1 MGDRMVDETLRVPGL
16 SDDETVDLN
25 FLAKQLKDKS
35 PHNKKR
41 SDLYDGKSAIRQV
54 GTIIPPQYHRLGLAL
69 GWTAK
74 GVDGLARRCNLDEM
88 VWADGDLDALG
99 MQELEDSNFLR
110 SELSQ
115 GRTDSLIHGI
125 SYLITTQGGEDE
137 PRALVHAKDALNA
150 TGEWNNRKRRLDNL
164 LSVTSRDRNKI
175 TGFVLYLD
183 GETINADIVDGKWEI
198 ERSEHPWHVPVD
210 PLVYKPRSSKRMGRS
225 RITPAAI
232 SHQYAAIRELVRLE
246 AHMDIYAIPQLILLG
261 ANESMFKNADGS
273 YKAAWQVAL
282 GRALMLPDA
291 VDERGDVIEGG
302 RAAVEHIAAQSPA
315 PHLADLNA
323 LAKLE
328 AREYDLPDAAFA
340 LTDMANPTSEGS
352 YIAGRE
358 DLIAEAEGATDDWSV
373 PIRRRVMTALAIQNG
388 LSEIPKEWASI
399 DTKWRSPMYLS
410 KASQADAGAKQ
421 IAAAPDWVRDT
432 EVGLEVLGFST
443 QQIAR
448 LYADRDKMRGRQ
460 SAESLIAA
468 RQAEV
473 ANGDATRVQA
483 APNTA
488 G

>member
-1 MGDRMVDETLRVPGL
+1 MVDETLRVPGL
-16 SDDETVDLN
+16 SEDETVTVN
-25 FLAKQLKDKS
+25 FLAKQLKDKTS
-35 PHNKKR
+35 HNRKR
-41 SDLYDGKSAIRQV
+41 SDLYDGKSALRQV

-99 MQELEDSNFLR
+99 MQELQDSNFLL

-125 SYLITTQGGEDE
+125 SYLITTQGEDDE
-137 PRALVHAKDALNA
+137 PKALVHAKDALNA

-164 LSVTSRDRNKI
+164 LSITSRDRNRI

-183 GETINADIVDGKWEI
+183 GVTVNADLIDGQWVTD
-198 ERSEHPWHVPVD
+198 RSEHPWHVPAD

-232 SHQYAAIRELVRLE
+232 SHQYAAVRELVRLE
-246 AHMDIYAIPQLILLG
+246 AHMDVFTIPQLILLG
-261 ANESMFKNADGS
+261 ANESMFKNSDGS
-273 YKAAWQVAL
+273 YKASWQIAL

-291 VDERGDVIEGG
+291 VDDDGEVIEGG
-302 RAAVEHIAAQSPA
+302 RADVKHITAQSPA

-358 DLIAEAEGATDDWSV
+358 DLIAEAEGATEDWSV
-373 PIRRRVMTALAIQNG
+373 PIRRRVQTALAIQNG
-388 LSEIPKEWASI
+388 LSEIPKEWLSI
-399 DTKWRSPMYLS
+399 GTKWRSPMYLS
-410 KASQADAGAKQ
+410 KSAQADAGAKQ
-421 IAAAPDWVRDT
+421 VSAAPDWVRET
-432 EVGLEVLGFST
+432 RVGLEALGFTT
-443 QQIAR
+443 QQIELMIAE
-448 LYADRDKMRGRQ
+448 RDKMRGRQ

-473 ANGDATRVQA
+473 PNGDSTRVEGATDATR
-483 APNTA
+483 
-488 G
+488 

>member
-1 MGDRMVDETLRVPGL
+1 MVDETLRVPGL
-16 SDDETVDLN
+16 SDDEIVTVN
-25 FLAKQLKDKS
+25 FLAKQLKDKT
-35 PHNKKR
+35 PHNRKR

-88 VWADGDLDALG
+88 VWAGGDLDSLG
-99 MQELEDSNFLR
+99 MRELEDSNFLK

-125 SYLITTQGGEDE
+125 SYLITTQGEADE
-137 PRALVHAKDALNA
+137 PKALVHAKDALNA

-164 LSVTSRDRNKI
+164 LSVTSRDRNRI

-183 GETINADIVDGKWEI
+183 GETVNAEIIDGKWEI
-198 ERSEHPWHVPVD
+198 TDRSEHPWNVPVD

-232 SHQYAAIRELVRLE
+232 SHQYAAVRELVRLE

-273 YKAAWQVAL
+273 YKPAWQIAL

-291 VDERGDVIEGG
+291 VDDRGEVIEGG
-302 RAAVEHIAAQSPA
+302 RAEIEHIAAQSPA

-328 AREYDLPDAAFA
+328 AREYDLPDSAFA

-373 PIRRRVMTALAIQNG
+373 PIRRRIQTALAIQNG
-388 LSEIPKEWASI
+388 LSEIPKDWASI
-399 DTKWRSPMYLS
+399 DTKWRSPMFIS
-410 KASQADAGAKQ
+410 KASEADAGAKQ
-421 IAAAPDWVRDT
+421 IAAAPEWVRET
-432 EVGLEVLGFST
+432 EVGLEALGFTT

-448 LYADRDKMRGRQ
+448 LYSERDKMRGRQ

-468 RQAEV
+468 RQAE
-473 ANGDATRVQA
+473 ATNGDSTRVEGA
-483 APNTA
+483 TDAT

>member
-1 MGDRMVDETLRVPGL
+1 MVDETLRVPGL
-16 SDDETVDLN
+16 SEDETVTVN
-25 FLAKQLKDKS
+25 FLAKQLKDKTS
-35 PHNKKR
+35 HNRKR
-41 SDLYDGKSAIRQV
+41 SDLYDGKSALRQV

-74 GVDGLARRCNLDEM
+74 GVDGLGRRCTLEQM
-88 VWADGDLDALG
+88 VWADGDLDSLG
-99 MQELEDSNFLR
+99 MPELEDSNFLL

-125 SYLITTQGGEDE
+125 SYLITTQGDVSDDE
-137 PRALVHAKDALNA
+137 PKALVHAKDALNA

-183 GETINADIVDGKWEI
+183 GETINADLVDGSWELD
-198 ERSEHPWHVPVD
+198 RSEHPWHVPVD

-232 SHQYAAIRELVRLE
+232 SHQYAAVRELVRLE
-246 AHMDIYAIPQLILLG
+246 AHMDVFTIPQLILLG
-261 ANESMFKNADGS
+261 ANEAMFKNPDGS
-273 YKAAWQVAL
+273 YKASWQIAL
-282 GRALMLPDA
+282 GRALAIPDDDDPPA
-291 VDERGDVIEGG
+291 GSNG
-302 RAAVEHIAAQSPA
+302 RADVQHIAAQSPA

-328 AREYDLPDAAFA
+328 AREYDLPDSAFA
-340 LTDMANPTSEGS
+340 LTDMANPTSADS
-352 YIAGRE
+352 YNASRE

-373 PIRRRVMTALAIQNG
+373 PIRRRIQTALAIQNG

-399 DTKWRSPMYLS
+399 DTQWRSPVYLS
-410 KASQADAGAKQ
+410 RAAVADAGAKQ
-421 IAAAPDWVRDT
+421 VAAAPEWMRET
-432 EVGLEVLGFST
+432 TVGLEVLGYSQ
-443 QQIAR
+443 QQIERA
-448 LYADRDKMRGRQ
+448 LAERDKMRGRQ

-473 ANGDATRVQA
+473 PNGDG
-483 APNTA
+483 A
-488 G
+488 GVESSTDPAG